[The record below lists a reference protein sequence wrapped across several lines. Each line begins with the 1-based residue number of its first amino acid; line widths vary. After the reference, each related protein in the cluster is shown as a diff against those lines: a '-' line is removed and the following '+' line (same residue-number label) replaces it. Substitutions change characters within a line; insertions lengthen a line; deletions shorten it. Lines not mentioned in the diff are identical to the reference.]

1 VASRLALR
9 NQKRYEGVMPE
20 DHAAR
25 IAPVEPPF
33 APEVADELG
42 RWMPPNSPVEPLR
55 LFRTLARNV
64 PLAGAMHP
72 LGGFFLSR
80 RFALGKRGREV
91 VIDRVCARCGCEYE
105 WGVHAAVF
113 GAVAGLDE
121 RALRATVRGTA
132 DDPAWSE
139 TDRLLVR
146 LVDEL
151 HDTARV
157 SDDLWRALAAQ
168 WPAETLLELLALVG
182 WYHVIAFVAN
192 GARVEREPW
201 AQRFP

>member
-1 VASRLALR
+1 MSDAE
-9 NQKRYEGVMPE
+9 Q
-20 DHAAR
+20 AAR
-25 IAPVEPPF
+25 IAPVESPF
-33 APEVADELG
+33 APEVDAELK
-42 RWMPPNSPVEPLR
+42 RWMPPNTPLDPLR
-55 LFRTLARNV
+55 LFRTLARHV

-72 LGGFFLSR
+72 LGSFFLSR
-80 RFALGKRGREV
+80 RFALGRREREI

-105 WGVHAAVF
+105 WGVHAAAF
-113 GAVAGLDE
+113 GAAAGLDE
-121 RALRATVRGTA
+121 ATLRATVRGTA
-132 DDPAWSE
+132 QDPAWSE

-157 SDDLWRALAAQ
+157 ADELWQALAAT
-168 WPAETLLELLALVG
+168 WPEETLLELLVLVG

-201 AQRFP
+201 ALRFPTD

>member
-1 VASRLALR
+1 MSDAE
-9 NQKRYEGVMPE
+9 Q
-20 DHAAR
+20 AAR
-25 IAPVEPPF
+25 IAPVDPPF
-33 APEVADELG
+33 APEVGAELE
-42 RWMPPNSPVEPLR
+42 RWMPPNAPLDPLR
-55 LFRTLARNV
+55 LFRTLARHV

-72 LGGFFLSR
+72 LGSFFLSR
-80 RFALGKRGREV
+80 RFALGKREREI

-105 WGVHAAVF
+105 WGVHAAAF
-113 GAVAGLDE
+113 GPAAGLDE
-121 RALRATVRGTA
+121 TALRATVRGTA
-132 DDPAWSE
+132 GDPAWSE

-157 SDDLWRALAAQ
+157 SDELWQALAAT
-168 WPAETLLELLALVG
+168 WPEETLLELLVLVG

-201 AQRFP
+201 ALRFP

>member
-1 VASRLALR
+1 MSDT
-9 NQKRYEGVMPE
+9 E
-20 DHAAR
+20 DAAR

-33 APEVADELG
+33 DPAVDAELR
-42 RWMPPNSPVEPLR
+42 RWMPPNAPLDPLR
-55 LFRTLARNV
+55 LFRTLARHV

-72 LGGFFLSR
+72 LGSFFLSR
-80 RFALGKRGREV
+80 RFALGKREREV

-105 WGVHAAVF
+105 WGVHAAAF
-113 GAVAGLDE
+113 GAAAGLDE
-121 RALRATVRGTA
+121 TVLRATVHGTA
-132 DDPAWSE
+132 ADPAWSE

-157 SDDLWRALAAQ
+157 SDELWQALAAE

-182 WYHVIAFVAN
+182 WYHVIAFIAN
-192 GARVEREPW
+192 GARVQREPW
-201 AQRFP
+201 ALCFPVAR

>member
-1 VASRLALR
+1 MSDI
-9 NQKRYEGVMPE
+9 G
-20 DHAAR
+20 DTAR

-33 APEVADELG
+33 DPAVDAELK
-42 RWMPPNSPVEPLR
+42 RWMPPNAPLDPLR
-55 LFRTLARNV
+55 LFRTLARHV

-72 LGGFFLSR
+72 LGSFFLSR
-80 RFALGKRGREV
+80 RFALGKREREI

-105 WGVHAAVF
+105 WGVHTAAF
-113 GAVAGLDE
+113 GAAAGLDE
-121 RALRATVRGTA
+121 PVLRATVHGTA
-132 DDPAWSE
+132 ADPAWSE
-139 TDRLLVR
+139 ADRLLVC

-157 SDDLWRALAAQ
+157 SDELWQALAAR
-168 WPAETLLELLALVG
+168 WPAETLLELLVLVG

-201 AQRFP
+201 AQRFPSA

>member
-1 VASRLALR
+1 MSEA
-9 NQKRYEGVMPE
+9 E
-20 DHAAR
+20 DAAR

-33 APEVADELG
+33 DPTVDAELK
-42 RWMPPNSPVEPLR
+42 RWMPPNAPLDPLR
-55 LFRTLARNV
+55 LFRTLARHV

-72 LGGFFLSR
+72 LGSFLLSR
-80 RFALGKRGREV
+80 RFALGKREREV

-105 WGVHAAVF
+105 WGVHAAAF
-113 GAVAGLDE
+113 GAAAGLDE
-121 RALRATVRGTA
+121 TVLRATVQGTA
-132 DDPAWSE
+132 ADPAWSE

-157 SDDLWRALAAQ
+157 SDELWQGLAAE
-168 WPAETLLELLALVG
+168 WAAETLLELLVLVG

-201 AQRFP
+201 ALRFPVTK

>member
-1 VASRLALR
+1 MNTSL
-9 NQKRYEGVMPE
+9 MPT
-20 DHAAR
+20 DPVPAR

-33 APEVADELG
+33 TGAVADELR
-42 RWMPPNSPVEPLR
+42 RWMPPNAPLDPLL

-72 LGGFFLSR
+72 LGSFFLSR
-80 RFALGKRGREV
+80 RFALRKREREI
-91 VIDRVCARCGCEYE
+91 VIARVTARCGCEYE
-105 WGVHAAVF
+105 WGVHATAF
-113 GAVAGLDE
+113 GAAAGLDD
-121 RALRATVRGTA
+121 ALLAATVHGTTA
-132 DDPAWSE
+132 DAAWSD

-157 SDDLWRALAAQ
+157 SDDLWGALAAR
-168 WPAETLLELLALVG
+168 WPAETLLELLVLVG

-192 GARVEREPW
+192 GARVEHEAW
-201 AQRFP
+201 AARFP

>member
-1 VASRLALR
+1 
-9 NQKRYEGVMPE
+9 MPD

-33 APEVADELG
+33 ASEVADELR

-72 LGGFFLSR
+72 LGSFFLSR
-80 RFALGKRGREV
+80 RFALGKREREI

-113 GAVAGLDE
+113 GAAAGLDE
-121 RALRATVRGTA
+121 AALRATVRGTPS
-132 DDPAWSE
+132 DPAWSE

-157 SDDLWRALAAQ
+157 SDDLWRALAAH

-192 GARVEREPW
+192 GARVESEPW

>member
-1 VASRLALR
+1 MSDAE
-9 NQKRYEGVMPE
+9 Q
-20 DHAAR
+20 AAR
-25 IAPVEPPF
+25 IAPVESPF
-33 APEVADELG
+33 APEVDAELK
-42 RWMPPNSPVEPLR
+42 RWMPPNTPLDPLR
-55 LFRTLARNV
+55 LFRTLARHV

-72 LGGFFLSR
+72 LGSFFLSR
-80 RFALGKRGREV
+80 RFALGRREREI

-105 WGVHAAVF
+105 WGVHAAAF
-113 GAVAGLDE
+113 GAAAGLDE
-121 RALRATVRGTA
+121 ATLRATVRGTA
-132 DDPAWSE
+132 QDPAWSE

-157 SDDLWRALAAQ
+157 SDELWQALAAT
-168 WPAETLLELLALVG
+168 WPAETLLELLVLVG

-201 AQRFP
+201 ALRFPTD